1 MKDDPIVKEVR
12 EAGQKL
18 FERSGGTTRSFV
30 EMLIREQA
38 KENRPVFQKTPCSS
52 HAGKAKRQ

>member
-18 FERSGGTTRSFV
+18 FERSGGTMKSFV

-38 KENRPVFQKTPCSS
+38 KDKRPVFQRTASTARKPTRKTT
-52 HAGKAKRQ
+52 

>member
-18 FERSGGTTRSFV
+18 FEQSGGTMKSFV

-38 KENRPVFQKTPCSS
+38 KENRPVFQKTPRSS
-52 HAGKAKRQ
+52 HPRKPKRQ